1 MLQRNGELPPR
12 FYQLV
17 DRLRVA
23 EAKAI
28 LANQHSSAI
37 DHEIQQIQADIGILQ
52 TQLSIG
58 PTSGRTEEKIRPQT
72 TLVGIR
78 QNLAENDAL
87 FSFSLGRQRS
97 WMWVVTHWDVQ
108 LYKLAGRS
116 ALEQASAAWSG
127 EIRSGDEG
135 LRTGRELAN
144 ALFGQLPAEVW
155 RKQNWLIVG
164 DGKLFANVPLAAV
177 SDLSA
182 EAYVKTAS
190 SPAYVP
196 LVENHT
202 LRFLP
207 SEFSLSTAEAV
218 GTHRLAFAG
227 VGDPIYNLA
236 DSRLNGTA
244 QFVTV
249 SDPKNVN
256 LLGRL
261 VGSSREVRDAA
272 ALFPTS
278 QVLTGMDASAKNV
291 RALVEQQP
299 SILHFAVHVVS
310 PESHPEDAAL
320 ALSLR
325 SDHLPELLSPELV
338 TTYKVPGTLVILSG
352 CDSQQGKDV
361 PGVGLRGLSRAWLMA
376 GATGVVASAWPVP
389 DEGGRFFKSFLSPLG
404 GTAIT
409 KGLQLRDRCCCAGR
423 CSERDA
429 GGWHSSPSDNL
440 LGGIFGNY
448 EGVSLFHVGNASKSF
463 SDCFGCCHAAR
474 NRSEESLRGYQ
485 QRVGYRLGSARRT
498 DQSGRRCRT
507 GVSL

>member
-1 MLQRNGELPPR
+1 LP
-12 FYQLV
+12 
-17 DRLRVA
+17 

-28 LANQHSSAI
+28 LTSQRSPAI
-37 DHEIQQIQADIGILQ
+37 DHEIRQIQADIGILQ
-52 TQLSIG
+52 TQLSIEPVG
-58 PTSGRTEEKIRPQT
+58 DRTKEKILPQA

-78 QNLAENDAL
+78 QNLTENDAL

-97 WMWVVTHWDVQ
+97 WMWVVTHADVQ
-108 LYKLAGRS
+108 LYQLAGRS
-116 ALEQASAAWSG
+116 ALEQASATWSR

-135 LRTGRELAN
+135 LRSGRELAN
-144 ALFGQLPAEVW
+144 ALFGQLPAHIW
-155 RKQNWLIVG
+155 RKQNWLLVG

-177 SDLSA
+177 SDLSV
-182 EAYVKTAS
+182 EAVMNTGS
-190 SPAYVP
+190 STYVP

-207 SEFSLSTAEAV
+207 SEFSLSTADTV
-218 GTHRLAFAG
+218 RTHRLAFAG

-244 QFVTV
+244 QFVTA
-249 SDPKNVN
+249 SYSKNVN

-278 QVLTGMDASAKNV
+278 RVLTGTDANAENV

-325 SDHLPELLSPELV
+325 SDRLPELLSPELV

-376 GATGVVASAWPVP
+376 GATGVIASAWPVP
-389 DEGGRFFKSFLSPLG
+389 DEGGRFFKSFYRHLAARQSERISNSEIAAAAL
-404 GTAIT
+404 AE
-409 KGLQLRDRCCCAGR
+409 

-429 GGWHSSPSDNL
+429 GGWRSAPSYSL
-440 LGGIFGNY
+440 LGGIFGHN

-463 SDCFGCCHAAR
+463 SECFGCCHAAR
-474 NRSEESLRGYQ
+474 SRSEESLRGYQ
-485 QRVGYRLGSARRT
+485 QRVGYRLVRACSA

-507 GVSL
+507 GISL